1 MMEGADYNSMASNRP
16 NNDDQQQTQQQQ
28 QQQDLRRN
36 RKADYRFL
44 IPSRDAGGS
53 FETKKKNFHSRIF
66 FSFHF
71 QPSLAKVEKLF
82 KIFD

>member
-1 MMEGADYNSMASNRP
+1 MCVRDRTMMEGADYNSMASNRP

-28 QQQDLRRN
+28 QQQQQDLRRN

-53 FETKKKNFHSRIF
+53 KN
-66 FSFHF
+66 
-71 QPSLAKVEKLF
+71 KE
-82 KIFD
+82 KIFSIRLVVLSVLYFSHHW